1 MITTSTDTE
10 QAIDVLLPEGADPEM
25 SGREFE
31 DQGGGE
37 FARLVWS
44 TDMPLPKHLADRSI
58 QVAVAQRPDG
68 TIVTGEPSLAPA
80 VYIYDSAHTIAD
92 ARALAKALTDAA
104 NLADRWCG
112 ALDIRELSDR
122 ELLEILPELEFV
134 NGRGD
139 AVRESVTNVIK
150 IAETA
155 RLWVYQELAAA
166 ALESGR

>member
-44 TDMPLPKHLADRSI
+44 TDMPLPEHLADRSI

-92 ARALAKALTDAA
+92 ARALAKALTNAA

-122 ELLEILPELEFV
+122 ELLEILPELEFIE
-134 NGRGD
+134 GRGE
-139 AVRESVTNVIK
+139 ALREMVKNAIK
-150 IAETA
+150 ITETVH
-155 RLWVYQELAAA
+155 LWVYQELAAA
-166 ALESGR
+166 AAEMGR